1 MGRRSSGCLKINQ
14 PRTWLKIWVRG
25 LFAKNKKSTKMGLR
39 KGQTNN
45 PGGRKPGTPNKI
57 TGETKAWIQNVVD
70 GNRKKFEADLK
81 KLEAKDRL
89 VILERLISY
98 LVPKQQAISIEAEIK
113 SEYEAL
119 EKLLINAPESAIE
132 QIEKRIENLQQH
144 GTK

>member
-1 MGRRSSGCLKINQ
+1 VQGFEN
-14 PRTWLKIWVRG
+14 
-25 LFAKNKKSTKMGLR
+25 NKKSAKMGLR

-57 TGETKAWIQNVVD
+57 TGDMKAWIQNLID

-81 KLEAKDRL
+81 KLEPKDRL
-89 VILERLISY
+89 VILERLMAYII
-98 LVPKQQAISIEAEIK
+98 PKQASISVEMQIMA
-113 SEYEAL
+113 EYEAL

-144 GTK
+144 GK